1 MSTPVMDA
9 PAVSEKDAA
18 LAALGPRYQWA
29 LHMRDYDRPR
39 RGRHWP
45 KQEQVNASPRPA
57 IRDTSVARR
66 EVIPAL
72 ASAIACITIVGT
84 GLSLSMTLLALR
96 LAGQGFSA
104 HAIGLNPTAGGF
116 AVLAGA
122 SFVPA
127 MARRIN
133 IKPLLL
139 LALMIAGL
147 SLLSF
152 TLTNDYWVWLAIRAV
167 FAGALSILFV
177 TSEYWINAIAPP
189 RQRGFVLG
197 FYATSLAAG
206 FAAGP
211 LILGFAG
218 IAGATPFVVATV
230 LFALAAL
237 PIVLWSGK
245 APEIKSTPRV
255 PVLGFLTSLPAAT
268 LAGMLHGAIETAS
281 LGLLP
286 VYALRAGLSPE
297 TGALFVSLFALG
309 NILFQLPIGF
319 VSDQMDRGRLLLSL
333 GAFGLCGAIALAL
346 AGSSHLVLFC
356 GLLVIWGGGVG
367 SLYAVGLAHLG
378 SRYRGTDLASANAAF
393 IMLYSFGMLGG
404 PPIAGFGMDLVP
416 PNGFFFSIAAL
427 LALYLGL
434 VCGRRRMRRKDE

>member
-1 MSTPVMDA
+1 
-9 PAVSEKDAA
+9 
-18 LAALGPRYQWA
+18 
-29 LHMRDYDRPR
+29 
-39 RGRHWP
+39 
-45 KQEQVNASPRPA
+45 
-57 IRDTSVARR
+57 
-66 EVIPAL
+66 
-72 ASAIACITIVGT
+72 
-84 GLSLSMTLLALR
+84 
-96 LAGQGFSA
+96 
-104 HAIGLNPTAGGF
+104 LNPIAGGF

-122 SFVPA
+122 AFVPA
-127 MARRIN
+127 LARRFAV
-133 IKPLLL
+133 KPLLL
-139 LALMIAGL
+139 LALLIAGL

-152 TLTNDYWVWLAIRAV
+152 ALTNDYWAWLAIRGV

-197 FYATSLAAG
+197 IYETSLAAG

-218 IAGATPFVVATV
+218 IAGATPFVVAII
-230 LFALAAL
+230 LFSLAAL

-245 APEIKSTPRV
+245 APEIESAPSV
-255 PVLGFLTSLPAAT
+255 PVLGFLTSLPAAA

-319 VSDQMDRGRLLLSL
+319 VSDHTDRGKLLLSL
-333 GAFGLCGAIALAL
+333 GVFGLCGAIALAVT
-346 AGSSHLVLFC
+346 GPSRLVLFC
-356 GLLVIWGGGVG
+356 FLLVVWGGGVG

-378 SRYRGTDLASANAAF
+378 SYYSGPDLAGANAAF
-393 IMLYSFGMLGG
+393 IMLYSLGMLGG
-404 PPIAGFGMDLVP
+404 PPMAGFGMDLVP
-416 PNGFFFSIAAL
+416 PSGFFFSIAAL

-434 VCGRRRMRRKDE
+434 VYGRRPPP

>member
-1 MSTPVMDA
+1 MA
-9 PAVSEKDAA
+9 
-18 LAALGPRYQWA
+18 
-29 LHMRDYDRPR
+29 
-39 RGRHWP
+39 GR
-45 KQEQVNASPRPA
+45 Q
-57 IRDTSVARR
+57 I
-66 EVIPAL
+66 IPAL
-72 ASAIACITIVGT
+72 ASAIASVTIVGI
-84 GLSLSMTLLALR
+84 GLSLTMTLLALR

-104 HAIGLNPTAGGF
+104 HAIGLNPTAGGL

-122 SFVPA
+122 AFVPA
-127 MARRIN
+127 LGRRIN

-139 LALMIAGL
+139 LALLTACL
-147 SLLSF
+147 SLLSLA
-152 TLTNDYWVWLAIRAV
+152 LTNDYWAWLAIRAI
-167 FAGALSILFV
+167 FSGALTILFV

-197 FYATSLAAG
+197 FYSASLAAG

-218 IAGATPFVVATV
+218 IAGATPFVVAMV
-230 LFALAAL
+230 LFALAAV

-245 APEIKSTPRV
+245 APEITSTPRV
-255 PVLGFLTSLPAAT
+255 PVLGFLTSLPVAT
-268 LAGMLHGAIETAS
+268 LAGLLHGAIETAS

-286 VYALRAGLSPE
+286 VYALRAGLNPE
-297 TGALFVSLFALG
+297 TGALFVALFALG

-319 VSDQMDRGRLLLSL
+319 VSDQMDRGKLLLSL
-333 GAFGLCGAIALAL
+333 GFFGFCGAIALAL
-346 AGSSHLVLFC
+346 SGPSRLGLFC

-378 SRYRGTDLASANAAF
+378 SRYSGPDLASANAAF
-393 IMLYSFGMLGG
+393 IMLYSLGMLAG
-404 PPIAGFGMDLVP
+404 PPITGFGMDLVP

-434 VCGRRRMRRKDE
+434 VCSRRHPP

>member
-1 MSTPVMDA
+1 MNPLPH
-9 PAVSEKDAA
+9 PA
-18 LAALGPRYQWA
+18 G
-29 LHMRDYDRPR
+29 RD
-39 RGRHWP
+39 
-45 KQEQVNASPRPA
+45 
-57 IRDTSVARR
+57 IARR
-66 EVIPAL
+66 DVILPL
-72 ASAIACITIVGT
+72 ASAIASVTIVGT
-84 GLSLSMTLLALR
+84 GLSLTMTLLALR
-96 LAGQGFSA
+96 LAGQGYSA

-122 SFVPA
+122 AFVPA
-127 MARRIN
+127 LARRIN

-139 LALMIAGL
+139 LALLITGL

-152 TLTNDYWVWLAIRAV
+152 ALTNDYWAWLAIRAV
-167 FAGALSILFV
+167 FSGALSILFV

-197 FYATSLAAG
+197 FYETSLAAG

-218 IAGATPFVVATV
+218 IAGAAPFVAATA

-237 PIVLWSGK
+237 PIVLWSAK
-245 APEIKSTPRV
+245 TPEIKSAPRV

-268 LAGMLHGAIETAS
+268 LAGLLHGAIETAS

-333 GAFGLCGAIALAL
+333 GVFGLCGAVALAL
-346 AGSSHLVLFC
+346 AGSHLVLFC
-356 GLLVIWGGGVG
+356 CLLVIWGGGVG

-378 SRYRGTDLASANAAF
+378 SRYSGPDLAGANAAF
-393 IMLYSFGMLGG
+393 IMLYSLGMLGG

-434 VCGRRRMRRKDE
+434 VCGRSRVRRSEK

>member
-1 MSTPVMDA
+1 MNA
-9 PAVSEKDAA
+9 P
-18 LAALGPRYQWA
+18 
-29 LHMRDYDRPR
+29 
-39 RGRHWP
+39 
-45 KQEQVNASPRPA
+45 PRPA
-57 IRDTSVARR
+57 SRDTAVARR
-66 EVIPAL
+66 DVIPAL
-72 ASAIACITIVGT
+72 ASAIASVTIVGI
-84 GLSLSMTLLALR
+84 GLSLTMTLLALR

-122 SFVPA
+122 AFVPA
-127 MARRIN
+127 LARRIN
-133 IKPLLL
+133 IRPLLL
-139 LALMIAGL
+139 LALVIAGL

-152 TLTNDYWVWLAIRAV
+152 TLTNDYWAWLAIRAV
-167 FAGALSILFV
+167 FSGALSILFV
-177 TSEYWINAIAPP
+177 TSEYWINSIAPP

-218 IAGATPFVVATV
+218 TAGATPFVVATA

-245 APEIKSTPRV
+245 APEIKSAPRI

-268 LAGMLHGAIETAS
+268 LAGLLHGAIETAS

-297 TGALFVSLFALG
+297 TGALFVTLFALG

-319 VSDQMDRGRLLLSL
+319 VSDQMNRGKLLLL
-333 GAFGLCGAIALAL
+333 LAVFGLWGAIALGL
-346 AGSSHLVLFC
+346 AGPSHFVLFC
-356 GLLVIWGGGVG
+356 GQLVIWGGGVG
-367 SLYAVGLAHLG
+367 SLYAVGLSHLG
-378 SRYRGTDLASANAAF
+378 SRYSGPDLASANAAF
-393 IMLYSFGMLGG
+393 IMLYSLGMLGG

-434 VCGRRRMRRKDE
+434 VYGRSRVRRSDK

>member
-1 MSTPVMDA
+1 M
-9 PAVSEKDAA
+9 
-18 LAALGPRYQWA
+18 Y
-29 LHMRDYDRPR
+29 
-39 RGRHWP
+39 
-45 KQEQVNASPRPA
+45 SPLRPA
-57 IRDTSVARR
+57 GRSASVPSR

-72 ASAIACITIVGT
+72 ASAVASVTIVGI
-84 GLSLSMTLLALR
+84 GLSLTMTLLALR
-96 LAGQGFSA
+96 LAGQGYSA
-104 HAIGLNPTAGGF
+104 HAIGLNPIAGGF

-122 SFVPA
+122 AFVPA
-127 MARRIN
+127 LARRVN

-139 LALMIAGL
+139 LALLIAGL

-152 TLTNDYWVWLAIRAV
+152 ALTNDYWAWLAIRAV
-167 FAGALSILFV
+167 FSGALSILFV

-218 IAGATPFVVATV
+218 TAGATPFVVAIG
-230 LFALAAL
+230 LFSLAAL
-237 PIVLWSGK
+237 PIVLWSGN
-245 APEIKSTPRV
+245 APEIRSAPRL
-255 PVLGFLTSLPAAT
+255 PLLGFLTSLPVAT
-268 LAGMLHGAIETAS
+268 LAGSLHGAIETAS

-286 VYALRAGLSPE
+286 VYALRGGLSPE
-297 TGALFVSLFALG
+297 TGALFVTLFALG

-319 VSDQMDRGRLLLSL
+319 VSDQMNRGKLLLSL
-333 GAFGLCGAIALAL
+333 GVFGLCGAIALAL
-346 AGSSHLVLFC
+346 AGPSRLVLFC
-356 GLLVIWGGGVG
+356 GLLVIWGGSVG

-378 SRYRGTDLASANAAF
+378 SRYCGPDLASANAAF
-393 IMLYSFGMLGG
+393 IMLYSLGMLGG
-404 PPIAGFGMDLVP
+404 PPIAGFAMDLVP

-434 VCGRRRMRRKDE
+434 VCGRSRVRRSEK

>member
-1 MSTPVMDA
+1 
-9 PAVSEKDAA
+9 
-18 LAALGPRYQWA
+18 
-29 LHMRDYDRPR
+29 
-39 RGRHWP
+39 
-45 KQEQVNASPRPA
+45 
-57 IRDTSVARR
+57 
-66 EVIPAL
+66 VILPL
-72 ASAIACITIVGT
+72 ASAIASVTIVGI
-84 GLSLSMTLLALR
+84 GLSLTMTLLALR

-104 HAIGLNPTAGGF
+104 RAIGLNPAAGGF

-122 SFVPA
+122 AFVPA
-127 MARRIN
+127 LARRVT

-139 LALMIAGL
+139 LALLIADL

-152 TLTNDYWVWLAIRAV
+152 TLTNDYWAWLAIRAV
-167 FAGALSILFV
+167 FAFALSILFV

-197 FYATSLAAG
+197 FYETSLAAG

-218 IAGATPFVVATV
+218 IAGATPFVAAMV
-230 LFALAAL
+230 LFAFAAL

-245 APEIKSTPRV
+245 APEIESKRGV
-255 PVLGFLTSLPAAT
+255 PVFGFLTRLPAAT

-297 TGALFVSLFALG
+297 TGALFVSLFAVG

-319 VSDQMDRGRLLLSL
+319 VSDHVNRGKLLLSL
-333 GAFGLCGAIALAL
+333 GVFGLCGAIALAV
-346 AGSSHLVLFC
+346 AGPSRLVLFC
-356 GLLVIWGGGVG
+356 CLLVIWGGGAG

-378 SRYRGTDLASANAAF
+378 SRYSGPDLARANSAF
-393 IMLYSFGMLGG
+393 IMLYSLGMLGG

-434 VCGRRRMRRKDE
+434 VCGRRLPP

>member
-1 MSTPVMDA
+1 MNA
-9 PAVSEKDAA
+9 P
-18 LAALGPRYQWA
+18 
-29 LHMRDYDRPR
+29 
-39 RGRHWP
+39 
-45 KQEQVNASPRPA
+45 PRPGG
-57 IRDTSVARR
+57 RETSVARR
-66 EVIPAL
+66 DVIPRL
-72 ASAIACITIVGT
+72 ASAIASITIVGM
-84 GLSLSMTLLALR
+84 GLSLTMTLLALR

-104 HAIGLNPTAGGF
+104 RAIGLNPIAGGF

-122 SFVPA
+122 AFVPA
-127 MARRIN
+127 LARRFR

-139 LALMIAGL
+139 LALLIAGV

-152 TLTNDYWVWLAIRAV
+152 SLTNDYWAWLAIRAV

-197 FYATSLAAG
+197 FYETSLAAG

-218 IAGATPFVVATV
+218 IAGARPFVVATV

-245 APEIKSTPRV
+245 APEIESTPSV

-268 LAGMLHGAIETAS
+268 LAGLLHGAIESAS

-319 VSDQMDRGRLLLSL
+319 VSDHVNRVKLLLSL
-333 GAFGLCGAIALAL
+333 AALGLCGALAL
-346 AGSSHLVLFC
+346 AFAGSEHLVLFC
-356 GLLVIWGGGVG
+356 SMLVLWGGCVG

-378 SRYRGTDLASANAAF
+378 SRYSGPDLAGANSAF
-393 IMLYSFGMLGG
+393 IMLFSLGMLGG
-404 PPIAGFGMDLVP
+404 PPFVGFGMDLIP
-416 PNGFFFSIAAL
+416 PNGFFFAIATL

-434 VCGRRRMRRKDE
+434 VCRRRRPP

>member
-1 MSTPVMDA
+1 
-9 PAVSEKDAA
+9 
-18 LAALGPRYQWA
+18 
-29 LHMRDYDRPR
+29 
-39 RGRHWP
+39 
-45 KQEQVNASPRPA
+45 
-57 IRDTSVARR
+57 
-66 EVIPAL
+66 
-72 ASAIACITIVGT
+72 
-84 GLSLSMTLLALR
+84 
-96 LAGQGFSA
+96 
-104 HAIGLNPTAGGF
+104 
-116 AVLAGA
+116 
-122 SFVPA
+122 
-127 MARRIN
+127 
-133 IKPLLL
+133 
-139 LALMIAGL
+139 
-147 SLLSF
+147 
-152 TLTNDYWVWLAIRAV
+152 LTNDYWAWLAIRAV
-167 FAGALSILFV
+167 FSGALSILFV

-218 IAGATPFVVATV
+218 TAGATPFVVATA

-245 APEIKSTPRV
+245 APEIKSAPRI

-268 LAGMLHGAIETAS
+268 LAGLLHGAIETAS

-297 TGALFVSLFALG
+297 TGALFVTLFALG

-319 VSDQMDRGRLLLSL
+319 VSDQMNRGKLLLL
-333 GAFGLCGAIALAL
+333 LAVFGLWGAIALGL
-346 AGSSHLVLFC
+346 AGPSHFVLFC
-356 GLLVIWGGGVG
+356 GQLVIWGGGVG
-367 SLYAVGLAHLG
+367 SLYAVGLSHLG
-378 SRYRGTDLASANAAF
+378 SRYSGPDLASANAAF
-393 IMLYSFGMLGG
+393 IMLYSLGMLGG

-434 VCGRRRMRRKDE
+434 VYGRSRVRRSDK

>member
-1 MSTPVMDA
+1 
-9 PAVSEKDAA
+9 
-18 LAALGPRYQWA
+18 L
-29 LHMRDYDRPR
+29 
-39 RGRHWP
+39 
-45 KQEQVNASPRPA
+45 PRPA
-57 IRDTSVARR
+57 SGGAPVAGR

-96 LAGQGFSA
+96 LAGQGYSA

-122 SFVPA
+122 AFVPA
-127 MARRIN
+127 LARRFGV
-133 IKPLLL
+133 KPLLL
-139 LALMIAGL
+139 LALLIGGL

-152 TLTNDYWVWLAIRAV
+152 ALTNDYWAWLAIRAV
-167 FAGALSILFV
+167 FSGALSVLFV

-218 IAGATPFVVATV
+218 TAGATPFVAATA
-230 LFALAAL
+230 LLALAAL
-237 PIVLWSGK
+237 PIVIWSGK
-245 APEIKSTPRV
+245 APEIKSTPSVTVRS
-255 PVLGFLTSLPAAT
+255 FLTSVPVAT
-268 LAGMLHGAIETAS
+268 LAGLLHGAIETAS

-297 TGALFVSLFALG
+297 TGALFVTLFALG

-319 VSDQMDRGRLLLSL
+319 ASDQMDRGKLLLSL
-333 GAFGLCGAIALAL
+333 GVFGLCGAIALAL
-346 AGSSHLVLFC
+346 AGPSHLVLFC

-378 SRYRGTDLASANAAF
+378 SRYRGPDLASANAAF

-404 PPIAGFGMDLVP
+404 PPIVGFGMDLVP